1 MAEFSYLDNLTV
13 VQTAKIAGGIASSVN
28 VYSLSDDKSE
38 VLRTL
43 TEGDRVELLEA
54 YDLVRL
60 NPIDGNEC
68 VGYVK
73 TKYLTSDTGLT
84 DGQIIGIVLAA
95 CCAFVTVAVVLFT
108 KKAKRAY

>member
-1 MAEFSYLDNLTV
+1 M
-13 VQTAKIAGGIASSVN
+13 N

-54 YDLVRL
+54 YDPEKEYTLVRL

-73 TKYLTSDTGLT
+73 TKYLTTDTGLT

-95 CCAFVTVAVVLFT
+95 CCALVTVAVVLFT